1 MADQPETQELK
12 TEDPATSV
20 DAKTEAEA
28 ASTQLDIDS
37 EIEVNSP
44 EFQELEDSGKSSVK
58 QQINRFADIKIMVS
72 AELGRTQVS
81 IEKLLQLGKGNVL
94 ELEREIDQ
102 PVEIIAQGIALA
114 CGEVVVVD
122 GHFAI
127 RITEVYPRNR
137 SNEKLAGEA

>member
-1 MADQPETQELK
+1 MADQPETQELE
-12 TEDPATSV
+12 TEV
-20 DAKTEAEA
+20 EA
-28 ASTQLDIDS
+28 APTQLDS
-37 EIEVNSP
+37 NNEIEVNSP
-44 EFQELEDSGKSSVK
+44 EFQQLEESGKSSVK

-94 ELEREIDQ
+94 ELERGIDQ

-122 GHFAI
+122 DHFAI

>member
-1 MADQPETQELK
+1 MADQPETREPETADSANQI
-12 TEDPATSV
+12 DPADQT
-20 DAKTEAEA
+20 DAA
-28 ASTQLDIDS
+28 AAQRDS
-37 EIEVNSP
+37 EGEIEVNSP
-44 EFQELEDSGKSSVK
+44 EFQELEDSGKGSVK

-94 ELEREIDQ
+94 ELDREIDQ

-122 GHFAI
+122 DHFAI